1 MHSKHLKHLI
11 LVAAVHLRALCTECT
26 AQTKALSTQ
35 CKAGS
40 AHSVLSAC
48 TVCGV
53 AKPSLTEP
61 TTATASERSARIGV
75 IFYSYFR
82 LGTYSAPTPSITEPT
97 TDSDRSFVPTVHMRH
112 IPVQFPGS
120 FASNVVFLS

>member
-26 AQTKALSTQ
+26 AQTKALSIQ

-53 AKPSLTEP
+53 AAAVVRSLVLKL
-61 TTATASERSARIGV
+61 TAAQRVCA
-75 IFYSYFR
+75 
-82 LGTYSAPTPSITEPT
+82 
-97 TDSDRSFVPTVHMRH
+97 TVAGR
-112 IPVQFPGS
+112 PGS
-120 FASNVVFLS
+120 KIDTLDTPLIHVLR